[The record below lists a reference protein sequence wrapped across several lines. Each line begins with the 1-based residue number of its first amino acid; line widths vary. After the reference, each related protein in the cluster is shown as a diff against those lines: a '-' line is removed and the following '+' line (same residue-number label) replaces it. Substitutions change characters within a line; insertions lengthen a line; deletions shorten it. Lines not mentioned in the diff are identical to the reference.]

1 MFEIEI
7 EKVFSSSESYISIYI
22 WIYGLDS
29 LAVSNATDNLS
40 LQNWR
45 IGLYENVRFCIETT
59 LNLGRKKF
67 QFIRTNR
74 VWITF
79 IMFTQIFFFYTS
91 STSPL
96 PLNMNAGF
104 TLKGKDDDLDD
115 RVISNNKQKA
125 YWMLLSI
132 YFFPCHFIPSIWI
145 SISYYLTILRHI
157 C

>member
-1 MFEIEI
+1 MYKIEI

-45 IGLYENVRFCIETT
+45 IGWYENVRFCIETT

-79 IMFTQIFFFYTS
+79 IMFTQISFFHAS
-91 STSPL
+91 STSS
-96 PLNMNAGF
+96 F
-104 TLKGKDDDLDD
+104 TLNTNTLKEKDDDLDD
-115 RVISNNKQKA
+115 KVILSNKQKA
-125 YWMLLSI
+125 YWMLRNL
-132 YFFPCHFIPSIWI
+132 YLFPCHFIPSIRI
-145 SISYYLTILRHI
+145 SIAS
-157 C
+157 